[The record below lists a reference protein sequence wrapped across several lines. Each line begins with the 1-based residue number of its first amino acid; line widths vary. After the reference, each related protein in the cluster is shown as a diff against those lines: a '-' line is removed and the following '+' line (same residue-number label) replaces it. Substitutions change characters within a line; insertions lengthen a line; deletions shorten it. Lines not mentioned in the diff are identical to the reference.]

1 MPDFL
6 PLNSLLPLLASSPFL
21 SLSPWLNAAL
31 QLSQLFLGHS
41 RLRVTPLSNQI
52 LDLDLNFVGE
62 KKEKEREKQPYF
74 VHLRRSHNGSS
85 DISESH

>member
-6 PLNSLLPLLASSPFL
+6 PLNSLLPSLASSPFL

-62 KKEKEREKQPYF
+62 KKEKEREKQPYS

-85 DISESH
+85 DISELH